1 MPHAPVLKTASP
13 SFPLF
18 RRSPRPSRLS
28 WIAGQPPLLVR
39 SLFGGIAA
47 GALLGGVLGVA
58 GVTANHY
65 LVDGYPQLALGTI
78 RASLDRFVLAGGLLF
93 LLLALTER
101 LLAAALRRRGREAH
115 PAWGWT
121 AALAIVV
128 ATGIILWRLRISP
141 WTPHVLSPRGVP
153 LFGGVALAGALGAW
167 GAMRYGETVG
177 RGVRS
182 ALRWLSGAEPVA
194 SALLLLLA
202 VHLVSA
208 ASAPSVSAMLAGRP
222 SHPRLNVLLITID
235 ALRADHLG
243 AYGYSRPTSPN
254 IDRLARESVRFD
266 RAVSQWP
273 LTSPSFAAL
282 MSGTYAHTN
291 GLLRTTAQRMPDRPL
306 MLAELFQAGGYSTR
320 AAVGNVNLA
329 RVFNFDQGFDT
340 YRELWREED
349 QQQTRAMTRSGLE
362 LLGDA
367 SQSRP
372 FFVWLHFFD
381 PHARYQ
387 PPKPFDGM
395 FLKDSHFDPSWR
407 VPLYSESRRN
417 VGGIAA
423 NVNLGTEDRVAY
435 YVAQYD
441 AEIRYVDEQVGVLLK
456 ALEERGLAKNTVVVL
471 TSDHGESLGD
481 HNYFFDH
488 GRFPYDD
495 CVHVPMIVRAPGI
508 GKPGEVVTSPV
519 QLIDL
524 VPTLLDLTGLPPNP
538 NAEGKSLRRLL
549 AGEHPGG
556 TRWAYAFT
564 ESGYA
569 QNYQRSITSEHYKLV
584 YVPDTNDR
592 RFMKGSE
599 LELYDLK
606 ADPKETKNLIAEQPE
621 VADHLKKELWSWME
635 SSGASAAVPAAVHLD
650 HGTEAQLRSLGYIE

>member
-1 MPHAPVLKTASP
+1 MPHAPALKTSP
-13 SFPLF
+13 LVAPF
-18 RRSPRPSRLS
+18 RRSSRKPRRLWTLGS
-28 WIAGQPPLLVR
+28 PPPIVR
-39 SLFGGIAA
+39 SLFAGIAA
-47 GALLGGVLGVA
+47 GALLGGALGV
-58 GVTANHY
+58 GWVIANHY
-65 LVDGYPQLALGTI
+65 LVDGYPQLALAAL
-78 RASLDRFVLAGGLLF
+78 RASLDRFAVAGGLLF

-101 LLAAALRRRGREAH
+101 LLAAALRRRGREAR
-115 PAWGWT
+115 PAWRWT
-121 AALAIVV
+121 AALALAA
-128 ATGIILWRLRISP
+128 ATGIVLWRLRISP
-141 WTPHVLSPRGVP
+141 WTPHVLSPRGIP
-153 LFGGVALAGALGAW
+153 LFGGVALAGALAVW
-167 GAMRYGETVG
+167 GVVRYGETLR
-177 RGVRS
+177 RGIHS

-202 VHLVSA
+202 VNGA
-208 ASAPSVSAMLAGRP
+208 APASQALASRP
-222 SHPRLNVLLITID
+222 QPRLNVLLITID

-243 AYGYSRPTSPN
+243 AYGYPRPTSPN

-291 GLLRTTAQRMPDRPL
+291 GLMRTTAQRMPDRPL
-306 MLAELFQAGGYSTR
+306 MLAELFQAGGYGTR
-320 AAVGNVNLA
+320 AAVSNVNLA

-349 QQQTRAMTRSGLE
+349 QQQTRAMTRNGLE

-395 FLKDSHFDPSWR
+395 FVKDSLFDPSWR
-407 VPLYSESRRN
+407 VPLYAESRRN

-423 NVNLGTEDRVAY
+423 NVNLGSEDRVAY

-441 AEIRYVDEQVGVLLK
+441 AEIRYVDEQVGILLK
-456 ALEERGLAKNTVVVL
+456 ALEDRGLAKNTVVVL

-495 CVHVPMIVRAPGI
+495 CVHVPMIVRAPGL
-508 GKPGEVVTSPV
+508 GKPGQVVTSPV

-556 TRWAYAFT
+556 SRWAYAFT

-569 QNYQRSITSEHYKLV
+569 QDYQRSITSEHYKLV
-584 YVPDTNDR
+584 YVPDAGDR

-606 ADPKETKNLIAEQPE
+606 ADPQEKKNLIVEKPD
-621 VADHLKKELWSWME
+621 VADHLKKELWSWM
-635 SSGASAAVPAAVHLD
+635 STTGAAGAVPAAVSID